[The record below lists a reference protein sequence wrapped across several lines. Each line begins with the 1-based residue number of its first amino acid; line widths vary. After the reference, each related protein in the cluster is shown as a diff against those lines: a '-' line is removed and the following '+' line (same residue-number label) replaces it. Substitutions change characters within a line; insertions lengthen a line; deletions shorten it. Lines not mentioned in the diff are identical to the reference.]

1 MELINRA
8 LDKKEAIAARDLN
21 AVLTALEIQ
30 TENVL
35 ALAGEMEEGFFDIFD
50 PRDEN
55 QHPCIAYEFMRHA
68 PFSRM
73 LYDHALIVLDALRE
87 LDQVVREQGSEWN
100 GEIGEPV
107 RSKVK
112 RASSGQVAEA

>member
-21 AVLTALEIQ
+21 AVLVALEIQ
-30 TENVL
+30 AENVL
-35 ALAGEMEEGFFDIFD
+35 ALAGKMEEGFFDIFD

-55 QHPCIAYEFMRHA
+55 KHQYIAYEFMRHA

-73 LYDHALIVLDALRE
+73 LYDHAFIVARTLRE
-87 LDQVVREQGSEWN
+87 LAQIVREQGSEWD

-107 RSKVK
+107 RSKSK
-112 RASSGQVAEA
+112 RASSGQVAKA